1 MPKAW
6 GFFLFVI
13 LGLDPGIQD
22 SNCFLTFKE
31 NVRKGIG
38 WSWIPACAGM
48 TYSHLHALRAT
59 APAKVSY
66 NDGDVR
72 SRNYSWS
79 SSGLTRGSRIPLTL
93 REARLTFQTG
103 PGIIPGHPRAGPSPP
118 APLPRGEGRSG
129 NRFFPLPWGE
139 GRAQPGVRDSRLRGN
154 DIQPSSCVARDSA
167 GQGFVQ

>member
-1 MPKAW
+1 
-6 GFFLFVI
+6 
-13 LGLDPGIQD
+13 
-22 SNCFLTFKE
+22 
-31 NVRKGIG
+31 
-38 WSWIPACAGM
+38 M

-154 DIQPSSCVARDSA
+154 DSLKIPGTRNKYMSPNFREGRFPVRPGHHRFSYQRSTVRNA
-167 GQGFVQ
+167 G